1 MRHVPDAL
9 QARLDSGVTTLCI
22 CWIVRRRD
30 DVVLGFTDHDVDL
43 TIEGVTC
50 KAGSGLSAS
59 EMTSRSNLA
68 IDGGEISGA
77 LSDESLTESDLA
89 AGLFDA
95 AAIEA
100 WLVDW
105 SDPSLRMLGLKG
117 TIGEVKREGDAF
129 SAEVRGLTDALAR
142 ESGRLYTLNCGAD
155 LGDHRC
161 KVDLA
166 SASFRGTGIVIAVES
181 VGSFTV
187 SGLAGF
193 GDGFFTAGRLQWST
207 GANAGRAMDVKLHQ
221 SSGGVVRITLWQAM
235 AEAIANGDA
244 FQVTAGCD
252 KRFST
257 CRERFGNAVNFR
269 GFPHIPGNDF
279 LVRHATSGEPGHSGK
294 SFES

>member
-1 MRHVPDAL
+1 MRHVPSAL

-43 TIEGVTC
+43 VIDGVTC

-59 EMTSRSNLA
+59 EMTSRANLA

-77 LSDESLTESDLA
+77 LSDDSLTESDLA

-95 AAIEA
+95 AMIEA

-105 SDPSLRMLGLKG
+105 SDPSLRMLGVKG
-117 TIGEVKREGDAF
+117 TIGEVKREGHSF
-129 SAEVRGLTDALAR
+129 SAEVRGLADALAR

-161 KVDLA
+161 KVDVT
-166 SASFRGTGIVIAVES
+166 SASFRGGGAVVAMES
-181 VGSFTV
+181 VASFVV

-193 GDGFFTAGRLQWST
+193 DDGFFTAGRLSWST

-221 SSGGVVRITLWQAM
+221 ASGGMVRITLWQAM
-235 AEAIANGDA
+235 AEAIAEGDT

-257 CRERFGNAVNFR
+257 CRERFSNAVNFR

-279 LVRHATSGEPGHSGK
+279 LVRHANSGEPGHSGTSLK
-294 SFES
+294 S

>member
-43 TIEGVTC
+43 VIEGVTC
-50 KAGSGLSAS
+50 KAGGGLSAS
-59 EMTSRSNLA
+59 EVTSRANLA

-77 LSDESLTESDLA
+77 LSDDSLTESDLA

-105 SDPSLRMLGLKG
+105 SDPSLRMLGVTG
-117 TIGEVKREGDAF
+117 TLGEVRREGSSF

-161 KVDLA
+161 KIDLT
-166 SASFRGTGIVIAVES
+166 SSSFRGGGAVVAVES
-181 VGSFTV
+181 VGSFTA
-187 SGLAGF
+187 SGLTDF

-221 SSGGVVRITLWQAM
+221 ASVGAVRITLWQAM
-235 AEAIANGDA
+235 AEAIASGDA

-252 KRFST
+252 KRFSS

-279 LVRHATSGEPGHSGK
+279 LVSHIVSGEPGQTGQSRK
-294 SFES
+294 S